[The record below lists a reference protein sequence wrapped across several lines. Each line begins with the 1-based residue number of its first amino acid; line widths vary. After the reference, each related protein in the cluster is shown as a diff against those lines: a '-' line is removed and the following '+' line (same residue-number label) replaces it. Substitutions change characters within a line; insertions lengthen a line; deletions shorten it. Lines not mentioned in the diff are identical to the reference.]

1 MSSTEL
7 TFNSTVKGD
16 RNGIANALRELV
28 TRIAEAPEKKNSSSP
43 NGEGPSSPTLQPNRG
58 PQGTY
63 QIKVLIPKVASAAII
78 GKGGSVIKRMSEV
91 SGARYQLGDEMDPYN
106 TKERIVTI
114 TSLTVH
120 NLVMV
125 IDLANFMRCSY
136 AYSTIFRAGSSNAD
150 EPTV

>member
-1 MSSTEL
+1 M
-7 TFNSTVKGD
+7 KGD
-16 RNGIANALRELV
+16 RDGISNALRELV
-28 TRIAEAPEKKNSSSP
+28 SRIAEAPEKKTAGSP
-43 NGEGPSSPTLQPNRG
+43 TGEGPSNPASQPNRG

-125 IDLANFMRCSY
+125 GLI
-136 AYSTIFRAGSSNAD
+136 STLLKESTVHLFYLFLTGRSNID
-150 EPTV
+150 EPTI